1 MFNFD
6 DKSSILL
13 FLCLCLCMMFS
24 VFITR
29 LLKTW
34 PAWLPA
40 EGAEHP
46 GPCWVAWPNQRF
58 MSEHWKKKTPN
69 WRWMRLSLQFK
80 KVLFSKAKPSL
91 EIRQGENPDIQMLT
105 GWSTIFSKKLRSST
119 WLHVSVSVLY
129 HQYHPILVET
139 PDRRAAKAWNSCRK
153 NPDLAGELQ
162 NLNLFGAS

>member
-1 MFNFD
+1 MVQAL
-6 DKSSILL
+6 KKKLPGSRCVSHRCPKLASSTPRRRCRAPSAMLSSL
-13 FLCLCLCMMFS
+13 
-24 VFITR
+24 TQ
-29 LLKTW
+29 
-34 PAWLPA
+34 PAFYVRTL
-40 EGAEHP
+40 E
-46 GPCWVAWPNQRF
+46 
-58 MSEHWKKKTPN
+58 KKTPN